1 VGKQADGG
9 GSVILLA
16 RRILVTGS
24 CGVGGGATPNPGC
37 SFVPAVFP
45 LGALLWG
52 IPQHSYSIQHSLA
65 ADAAPLLT
73 LDNSTPEIFQDRN
86 PE

>member
-1 VGKQADGG
+1 MGG
-9 GSVILLA
+9 EA
-16 RRILVTGS
+16 
-24 CGVGGGATPNPGC
+24 APNPGC
-37 SFVPAVFP
+37 SFVPAEFP
-45 LGALLWG
+45 LGALLWS
-52 IPQHSYSIQHSLA
+52 IPPPSYSIQHSLA